1 MLQSIRDRA
10 TGPIAWFIVALIT
23 VPFAFWGIDSYV
35 SAPTNPEVAEV
46 GSTDITRVQLQRAYD
61 QSYQRLQ
68 QLMGDG
74 FKPDAIDTNQL
85 RRGVLDNLIQETL
98 LNQHARKAGYRVSDV
113 QIMQNLR
120 SQEAF
125 QVDGSFSPQR
135 YRDVLARSGYTPAS
149 YEQQLRQALAVDQL
163 QGGLSSSAFV
173 TERDVD
179 AALRLKNQQRQISYL
194 HLPYSHYMAK
204 AEISDKDVEARYAVD
219 AQNYRTEERLQI
231 AFVELNK
238 SSLQQAEPPEAEVL
252 RAIYEVEVNARFTK
266 PERRHARHILVRVD
280 EERNEAVAKKLIQSL
295 SDRLNDG
302 EDFTSVASKESD
314 DLGSKT
320 KGGDLG
326 WVARGVMV
334 PEFEEALFGLDK
346 GVVSAPVLTSFGWH
360 LILVEDIQS
369 KQVQAFDDPEVQDQ
383 LLTLYRE
390 RELGERFEQLAK
402 QLDELSFDYPDS
414 LEQVAKALGLE
425 VQQSDWF
432 TRNKGTGLGSNTA
445 VREAAFS
452 SAVLDNKENSAPL
465 KLASDRLV
473 VIRVAE
479 HEPAQQRPL
488 AVVADEIREELVQEF
503 ARDQAT
509 ENAEKAIAKLRS
521 GVSMK
526 SVAAG
531 MGLTEKNAIWVTR
544 DSQKPELAIV
554 QAAFR
559 LPRPDQGKP
568 VFEVVTMGD
577 GNAIVAL
584 NDVRDGDPASASVEE
599 RETMKRN
606 LLAAQAQAEFRSYLE
621 AAKDDISVEI
631 HEDQI

>member
-280 EERNEAVAKKLIQSL
+280 EERNEAAAKKLIQSL